1 MIDAPRVA
9 EILNSYDYKMPSTRL
24 PLLSAVGRVLREELQ
39 AGVDSPPFNKAA
51 MDGFALRAADIGSG
65 VQSAESSDTLP
76 EFTVTG
82 RLGAGDVPQAE
93 VGPGQCVQIMTG
105 AMMPAGADK
114 VVRVE
119 YTELDGDRMRITKP
133 EPNINVIYAGENRKT
148 GESLLSVPRKLSPQ
162 DIAVLASHGVVD
174 VTVAEPVRVGIIST
188 GSELLSPGVA
198 PAPGKIYDSNA
209 YQLAAYCVELGLPYI
224 NYGSVGDDPVAL
236 RRAYEGALAENDMVI
251 SSGGVS
257 MGEFDYVP
265 SVLREL
271 GAEVLFHTIAYKP
284 GKSTLFA
291 RLGDKC
297 VFGLAGNPAASV
309 VLFRVLIEPTLY
321 RMMGL
326 EHQGCM
332 LRGSLSEDLRR
343 SGARRREYRPA
354 VYESGRIRTIPYGG
368 SSHMDAFAEA
378 NCVIE
383 LDVGVTELKAG
394 EEVYVRQ
401 L

>member
-1 MIDAPRVA
+1 MIESARVA
-9 EILNSYDYKMPSTRL
+9 EILNSYNYLTPTVRL
-24 PLLSAVGRVLREELQ
+24 PLLAAVGRVLREDLR
-39 AGVDSPPFNKAA
+39 AGSDSPPFDKAA
-51 MDGFALRAADIGSG
+51 MDGYALRAADLSG
-65 VQSAESSDTLP
+65 GIDGAGLSAGLS
-76 EFTVTG
+76 EFSVIDCK
-82 RLGAGDVPQAE
+82 GAGDVSQAE

-105 AMMPAGADK
+105 AMMPSGADK

-119 YTELDGDRMRITKP
+119 YTERVGDRVHITQP
-133 EPNINVIYAGENRKT
+133 EPNINVIYAGENRKA
-148 GESLLSVPRKLSPQ
+148 GEPILSVPCKLRPR
-162 DIAVLASHGVVD
+162 DIAVLASHGIAE

-188 GSELLSPGVA
+188 GNELLNPGEPSA
-198 PAPGKIYDSNA
+198 TGKIYDSNA
-209 YQLAAYCVELGLPYI
+209 YQVAAYCVELGLPYTK
-224 NYGSVGDDPVAL
+224 YGAVGDDPVHL
-236 RRAYEGALAENDMVI
+236 RQAYERAFADNDLVI

-265 SVLREL
+265 SVLRDM

-291 RLGDKC
+291 RFGDKC

-326 EHQGCM
+326 DPTYFSFCG
-332 LRGSLSEDLRR
+332 RLSEGIRR
-343 SGARRREYRPA
+343 SSARRKEYRPA
-354 VYESGRIRTIPYGG
+354 FYDAGQIRLIRYGG

-378 NCVIE
+378 NCVVE
-383 LDVGVTELKAG
+383 LDAGVTELKAG
-394 EEVYVRQ
+394 EEIHVRP